1 MLLEFSFV
9 VVVVNCYIWKDC
21 IFGFKINEKR
31 KVMKDGKI
39 LYYVFCLMYILN
51 DVIDD
56 VVKIVLKIY
65 LFKLYIISV

>member
-21 IFGFKINEKR
+21 IFER
-31 KVMKDGKI
+31 KVIKDGKI
-39 LYYVFCLMYILN
+39 LYYVYCLMYILN